1 MQLYID
7 AQTRTELSEREV
19 KTRLSQPIQRTKT
32 DLVPQPPLVE
42 YDEAGEVISTTERDP
57 QPVERNVTVTRTV
70 GNVAAVTNA
79 ELADVDV
86 LRIEY
91 IETPPPVIEPWQTVA
106 QGEIDKSAPGEW
118 RTTWVIN
125 TPPLADIV
133 DAKLAEIAA
142 ARWEFQNSGVTVAGT
157 EIASDTDTAL
167 YIDTSLTKMAANP
180 ALVLTWKTQAGDFV
194 TLDQPALTVVGDAIF
209 AHVQGAFAAEASL
222 MATIGSIADDET
234 LTDAEKI
241 TEIWAVVWVDPV
253 PAAA

>member
-7 AQTRTELSEREV
+7 AQTQTELSEREV
-19 KTRLSQPIQRTKT
+19 KARLSRPIQRTKT
-32 DLVPQPPLVE
+32 DWVTPEVVPV
-42 YDEAGEVISTTERDP
+42 YDEAGEPIKQPTPEPVPVTRD
-57 QPVERNVTVTRTV
+57 VAVTRTV
-70 GNVAAVTNA
+70 ANVAAVTNA
-79 ELADVDV
+79 ELADVGV

-91 IETPPPVIEPWQTVA
+91 IETPAPVVEPWQTVV
-106 QGEIDKSAPGEW
+106 QGELDKSVPSEW

-125 TPPLADIV
+125 TPPLSDIV

-142 ARWEFQNSGVTVAGT
+142 ARWEFQNSGVTVAGV

-194 TLDQPALTVVGDAIF
+194 SLGQAELTVVGDAIF
-209 AHVQGAFAAEASL
+209 AHVQGAFAAEAGL
-222 MATIGSIADDET
+222 MATVGSIADDET

-241 TEIWAVVWVDPV
+241 AEIWEVVWVDPA